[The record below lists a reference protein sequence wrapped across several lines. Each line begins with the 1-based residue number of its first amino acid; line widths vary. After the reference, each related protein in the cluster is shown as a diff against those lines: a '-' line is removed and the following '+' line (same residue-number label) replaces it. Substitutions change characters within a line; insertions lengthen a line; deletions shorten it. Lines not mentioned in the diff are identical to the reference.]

1 MIHGNKAKGYN
12 PFEFKNC
19 ISKNEQ
25 SALFIRDLI
34 VFVVY
39 GY

>member
-1 MIHGNKAKGYN
+1 MIHGNRVQEYN

-25 SALFIRDLI
+25 SALFIGALI